1 MRPGRRPA
9 FPRRWAGVVWRSLVS
24 YGTLHLKGE
33 ITRAEP
39 RPEPPSPPSA
49 VRLDCPPPGHPERL
63 RPDIPFSPVERAL
76 LRDLRSRGPV
86 R

>member
-1 MRPGRRPA
+1 MRPGRRPSVT
-9 FPRRWAGVVWRSLVS
+9 RRWAGVVWRSLVS

-33 ITRAEP
+33 ITRAERGP
-39 RPEPPSPPSA
+39 DP

-63 RPDIPFSPVERAL
+63 RPDVPFSPVERAL